1 MTPQSCLLKRNTS
14 HKSEQLLFKPCKIIH
29 KKTTLLDFIKH
40 LLYMHTSTAKK
51 TNIIPVKKYFK
62 MTQYRRVT
70 EILFRY
76 QTATF

>member
-1 MTPQSCLLKRNTS
+1 MSQLLTRSGQMTPQSCLLKRNTS

-51 TNIIPVKKYFK
+51 QISFLSKNIL
-62 MTQYRRVT
+62 R
-70 EILFRY
+70 
-76 QTATF
+76 